1 MEEFHYVGLFY
12 CVNDNIDVDLE
23 NSQIMDCIL
32 YHDSQMKTHYG
43 WTIFHPKKWCITNII
58 GVQ

>member
-1 MEEFHYVGLFY
+1 MCKRNQLKNPMEEFYYVGLFY

-43 WTIFHPKKWCITNII
+43 
-58 GVQ
+58 

>member
-32 YHDSQMKTHYG
+32 YHDNQMKTHYG
-43 WTIFHPKKWCITNII
+43 
-58 GVQ
+58 